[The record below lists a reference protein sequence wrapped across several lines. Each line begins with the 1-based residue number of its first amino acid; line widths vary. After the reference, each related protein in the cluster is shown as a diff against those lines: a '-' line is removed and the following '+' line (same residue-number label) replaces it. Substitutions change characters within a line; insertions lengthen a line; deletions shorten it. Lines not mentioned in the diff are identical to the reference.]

1 MRIDLRRF
9 EYALEP
15 LRRRRQWELDALRAE
30 LGRVQKQV
38 SEAEE
43 AVERL
48 RGDLREAT
56 TAAARDLSARI
67 DPSRHPRSVG
77 WLVQLRTAIEA
88 GTARVAALRT
98 ARDQVRARLV
108 AGQQKLDTLER
119 HREESQ
125 AEFAQVEEA
134 RLATEADRDWLTRRD
149 WASRTPARE
158 GDE

>member
-1 MRIDLRRF
+1 VRIDLRRF

-43 AVERL
+43 GVEKL
-48 RGDLREAT
+48 RGELREAT
-56 TAAARDLSARI
+56 AAAARDLSARV
-67 DPSRHPRSVG
+67 DPARHPRSVG
-77 WLVQLRTAIEA
+77 WLVQLRAAIEA
-88 GTARVAALRT
+88 GVAKVAALR
-98 ARDQVRARLV
+98 AEREQVRARLV
-108 AGQQKLDTLER
+108 AGQQKLEVIER

-125 AEFAQVEEA
+125 ADFAQGEVA
-134 RLATEADRDWLTRRD
+134 RLATEADRDWLARRD
-149 WASRTPARE
+149 WTSRTPASE